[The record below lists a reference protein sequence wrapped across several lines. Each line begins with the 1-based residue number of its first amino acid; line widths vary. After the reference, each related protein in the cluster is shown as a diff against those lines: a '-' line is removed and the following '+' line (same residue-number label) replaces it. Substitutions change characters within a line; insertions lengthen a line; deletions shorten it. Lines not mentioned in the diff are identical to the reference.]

1 MEEQTINWA
10 QWAIEQGPFLVILA
24 GILFGFFKWG
34 VPAIRGMSENFA
46 KTVEDMGDRFIEAT
60 KEARTDYL
68 QEMQLE
74 RKSRE
79 YAMESGRANSS
90 KNFDKLHERIDLA
103 LNHKSNNV
111 GSPQ

>member
-24 GILFGFFKWG
+24 GILIGFFKWG

-46 KTVEDMGDRFIEAT
+46 KTIEGMGDKFIEAN
-60 KEARTDYL
+60 KEARSDYR

-74 RKSRE
+74 RESRE
-79 YAMESGRANSS
+79 HAMEAGRANSS
-90 KNFDKLHERIDLA
+90 KNFDKLHERIDEA
-103 LNHKSNNV
+103 LIQKSNSG
-111 GSPQ
+111 GS